1 MPLISII
8 VPIYN
13 VERYISLCLDSLRAQ
28 TFSNIEIICVV
39 DGSLDRSESI
49 ARMHQALDDR
59 IRVVV
64 KDNGGLSSAR
74 NEGIRVAK
82 GEYLLFVDSDD
93 YLDRNACSVI
103 LESFREHDAEVVTFG
118 AQCVPLFDGNSWLSE
133 CLSPR
138 DAVYDGFHPALLFE
152 ENSHPYVW
160 RTAVKRELLMR
171 ESLFFDEDVAFGED
185 QVFHFSLY
193 PVARKTALISDRL
206 YYYRV
211 SRSDSLMSSIADDRL
226 LKVQRH
232 LHIAS
237 TILAD
242 WRRRDLMDVCP
253 DQMIDWLID
262 FIIFDLYQIQNCE
275 EHDDRS
281 VEIEATKVSDTFVGL
296 ILDYAPELADAGRD
310 AGGVELKIVQSMIE
324 SRCKGVSWH
333 CPKKYVNG
341 FAKKLK
347 GAQRYYGEKV
357 GCRFAVCKRF
367 LKGFFPLPASSMQ
380 IYLKENVEREKIER
394 DLSDSLQLLQIEYAD
409 KFGVKAVDGRVW

>member
-138 DAVYDGFHPALLFE
+138 DAVYEGFPPALRFE
-152 ENSHPYVW
+152 ENSHP
-160 RTAVKRELLMR
+160 
-171 ESLFFDEDVAFGED
+171 
-185 QVFHFSLY
+185 
-193 PVARKTALISDRL
+193 
-206 YYYRV
+206 
-211 SRSDSLMSSIADDRL
+211 
-226 LKVQRH
+226 
-232 LHIAS
+232 
-237 TILAD
+237 
-242 WRRRDLMDVCP
+242 
-253 DQMIDWLID
+253 
-262 FIIFDLYQIQNCE
+262 
-275 EHDDRS
+275 
-281 VEIEATKVSDTFVGL
+281 
-296 ILDYAPELADAGRD
+296 
-310 AGGVELKIVQSMIE
+310 
-324 SRCKGVSWH
+324 
-333 CPKKYVNG
+333 
-341 FAKKLK
+341 
-347 GAQRYYGEKV
+347 
-357 GCRFAVCKRF
+357 
-367 LKGFFPLPASSMQ
+367 
-380 IYLKENVEREKIER
+380 
-394 DLSDSLQLLQIEYAD
+394 
-409 KFGVKAVDGRVW
+409 